1 MPEKKLKYQQ
11 KGFTLAETILS
22 IFILMVGIVGT
33 YNAIQNVSF
42 LSNQTKMRLVATYLA
57 QEGSEVVKN
66 IRDNN
71 FLNRSAERK
80 WNTGLDIGTY
90 QMKYDDTALSVLN
103 LPSACSGDAFSRS
116 CYEAVYGSESI
127 AFLTIDKNSSIYSY
141 GAEIKTPYKR
151 YSVIQEGSTPG
162 DSLKVDTV
170 VLWKAKN
177 DVVSMRISNVIY
189 NWAR

>member
-1 MPEKKLKYQQ
+1 MSEKKLKHKR

-80 WNTGLDIGTY
+80 WNTGLDLGIY
-90 QMKYDDTALSVLN
+90 LMKYDDTALSALS
-103 LPSACSGDAFSRS
+103 LPSACSGDNFSKS

-127 AFLTIDKNSSIYSY
+127 GFLTIDSSIYSY

-177 DVVSMRISNVIY
+177 DVVAMRVSNVIY